1 MQKSQVGQFVI
12 AAVVV
17 FVLLIVLALFLA
29 LTLRIGGS
37 AFLEMALSWFLRLLG
52 LAIVAFSLISLLTQG
67 LVSLE
72 PEKFSKW
79 IALVLLGLLIVHL
92 RWFLALG
99 LVGLLITIM
108 IITFLKSSGRV
119 AENGQ

>member
-12 AAVVV
+12 SAVVV
-17 FVLLIVLALFLA
+17 FVLLIVLAFFLA

-37 AFLEMALSWFLRLLG
+37 TFLEMALNWLLRLLG
-52 LAIVAFSLISLLTQG
+52 LAIVAFSLISLLAEG

-72 PEKFSKW
+72 LEKFSKW
-79 IALVLLGLLIVHL
+79 VALVLLGLLFIHL

-99 LVGLLITIM
+99 LVGLLITMM
-108 IITFLKSSGRV
+108 IITYLKRSGKV

>member
-1 MQKSQVGQFVI
+1 MQKSQVGNFFI
-12 AAVVV
+12 AAAVV
-17 FVLLIVLALFLA
+17 FVALIVLALFLA

-52 LAIVAFSLISLLTQG
+52 LAIVAFSLISLLTEG

-79 IALVLLGLLIVHL
+79 IALILLGLLIVHL
-92 RWFLALG
+92 SWFLALG
-99 LVGLLITIM
+99 LVGLLITMM
-108 IITFLKSSGRV
+108 IITCLKSSGRV
-119 AENGQ
+119 AESG

>member
-1 MQKSQVGQFVI
+1 MQKSQVGQFVL

-17 FVLLIVLALFLA
+17 FVVLIVLALFLA

-37 AFLEMALSWFLRLLG
+37 AFLEMALNWLLRLLG

-79 IALVLLGLLIVHL
+79 LALVLLGLLIIQMK
-92 RWFLALG
+92 WFLALG

-108 IITFLKSSGRV
+108 IITFLKSSGGI

>member
-1 MQKSQVGQFVI
+1 MQKSQVGQFVL

-17 FVLLIVLALFLA
+17 FVVLIVLALILA

-37 AFLEMALSWFLRLLG
+37 AFLEMALNWLLRLLG
-52 LAIVAFSLISLLTQG
+52 LAVVAFGLISLLTEG
-67 LVSLE
+67 AVSLE

-79 IALVLLGLLIVHL
+79 IAMILLGLLIVHL

-108 IITFLKSSGRV
+108 IITFLKGSGRIT
-119 AENGQ
+119 ENGQ

>member
-1 MQKSQVGQFVI
+1 MQKSQVGQFVLT
-12 AAVVV
+12 AVVV
-17 FVLLIVLALFLA
+17 FVMLIVLALILA

-52 LAIVAFSLISLLTQG
+52 LAIVAFSLISLLAQG

-79 IALVLLGLLIVHL
+79 IVLMLLGLLLVHL
-92 RWFLALG
+92 RWFLAIG
-99 LVGLLITIM
+99 LVGLLITMM
-108 IITFLKSSGRV
+108 IITCLKRSGQV
-119 AENGQ
+119 AENGK

>member
-1 MQKSQVGQFVI
+1 MQKSQVGNFFI
-12 AAVVV
+12 AAAVV
-17 FVLLIVLALFLA
+17 FVVLIVLALFLA
-29 LTLRIGGS
+29 LTLQIGGS
-37 AFLEMALSWFLRLLG
+37 AFLEMALNWLLRLLG
-52 LAIVAFSLISLLTQG
+52 LAVVAFGLISLLTEG
-67 LVSLE
+67 GVSLE

-79 IALVLLGLLIVHL
+79 IALVLLGLLIAHL

>member
-1 MQKSQVGQFVI
+1 MQKSQVGQFVLT
-12 AAVVV
+12 AVVV
-17 FVLLIVLALFLA
+17 FVALIVLALFLA

-37 AFLEMALSWFLRLLG
+37 AFLEMALNWFLRLLG
-52 LAIVAFSLISLLTQG
+52 LAIVAFGLISLLMEG

-79 IALVLLGLLIVHL
+79 IALILLGLLIVHL
-92 RWFLALG
+92 KWFLALG

-108 IITFLKSSGRV
+108 IIAFLKNSGQV
-119 AENGQ
+119 TENGR